1 MESWTEAMAGKPMK
15 VVVLL
20 VELHV
25 FGLPAKNTSAH
36 TNILSVAHCSTL
48 QWMRSK

>member
-1 MESWTEAMAGKPMK
+1 MAGKSMK
-15 VVVLL
+15 VVVVL
-20 VELHV
+20 VELQM
-25 FGLPAKNTSAH
+25 FGLPVTVVKNTSAH